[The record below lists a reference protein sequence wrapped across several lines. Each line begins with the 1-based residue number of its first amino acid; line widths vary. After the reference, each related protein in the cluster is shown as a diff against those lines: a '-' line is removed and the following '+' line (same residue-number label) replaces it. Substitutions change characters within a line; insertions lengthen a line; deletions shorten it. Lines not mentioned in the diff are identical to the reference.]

1 LSGSLRMKRRAFSEV
16 TKSRSS
22 SGSFPSFVV
31 MRVSYTSSNAGAM
44 CEIQMCRN
52 KYKCFRYYE
61 SLHSPDQCNLLQGRR
76 AFSPIALPIHIPY
89 SKRRRVCHIRD
100 MPT

>member
-1 LSGSLRMKRRAFSEV
+1 MKRRAFSEV

-22 SGSFPSFVV
+22 SGSFPSFDV
-31 MRVSYTSSNAGAM
+31 MRVSYDTRVRMPMQSV
-44 CEIQMCRN
+44 
-52 KYKCFRYYE
+52 RYNCIGPNIKNDLDTNE
-61 SLHSPDQCNLLQGRR
+61 SLHSPDQCNLLQGRM
-76 AFSPIALPIHIPY
+76 AFSPTALPIHIPY